1 MASIGFKL
9 VRDDISPKL
18 AKLAASAKHPEK
30 VFRSMGTT
38 FMSITMGNFN
48 NAGAQYRPKPWAAKK
63 DGSAS
68 MLQRSGT
75 LARSFHLTVTDKS
88 ATVSNPTIY
97 AATHQFGSKGHELGK
112 KVGSVKTKYANKLF
126 KGSWND
132 VLAGGKGTPPRPFF
146 PVENGK
152 LTPAAEDLI
161 ARAGQRAIERQL

>member
-63 DGSAS
+63 DGSES
-68 MLQRSGT
+68 KLQGKT
-75 LARSFHLTVTDKS
+75 LQLSKAFFLTVTDSS
-88 ATVSNPTIY
+88 ATVKSSAMSKNGFGY
-97 AATHQFGSKGHELGK
+97 GLAHQFGSEKNNLQ
-112 KVGSVKTKYANKLF
+112 
-126 KGSWND
+126 
-132 VLAGGKGTPPRPFF
+132 PRPFF
-146 PVENGK
+146 PVGIDGK

-161 ARAGQRAIERQL
+161 ARAGQRAIERQAGI